1 MQWRARNILRLRDET
16 ATLNKDLSPGLRPGL
31 FYLLKDYIF
40 KSNRC
45 LLAAFLRP
53 RRAPHG
59 RPKARG
65 PLGGQR
71 MTDREAGWRERGGC
85 F

>member
-31 FYLLKDYIF
+31 FYLLKDYIY

-45 LLAAFLRP
+45 LWAAFLRLDYFQQQWYD
-53 RRAPHG
+53 
-59 RPKARG
+59 KCILYFRG
-65 PLGGQR
+65 FLCQ
-71 MTDREAGWRERGGC
+71 TAIL
-85 F
+85 